1 VSLLELCAV
10 MFLYN
15 AMTFGNGPVMVPLLQ
30 ADLVDRRGV
39 LSTDQLLY
47 AFTIARV
54 TPGQAN
60 TYVAAIGYMLYG
72 LVGAL
77 ATTAAILL
85 PGYLMLPLLWGY
97 ERVKAVRLVPSF
109 TRGLTVASVGLIFA
123 AALSIGRATL
133 TGWVSLVVFAAAL
146 AMAQLLQWNPL
157 IVLGVSALLG
167 IGARALGWA

>member
-1 VSLLELCAV
+1 MSLLELCAV

-146 AMAQLLQWNPL
+146 ALAQLLQWNPL
-157 IVLGVSALLG
+157 LVLGVSALLG
-167 IGARALGWA
+167 ISARALGWA

>member
-123 AALSIGRATL
+123 AALSIGQATL

-157 IVLGVSALLG
+157 LVLGVSALLG
-167 IGARALGWA
+167 ISARALGWA

>member
-1 VSLLELCAV
+1 MSLLELCAV

-60 TYVAAIGYMLYG
+60 TYVAAIGYMLHG
-72 LVGAL
+72 LAGAL
-77 ATTAAILL
+77 ATTAAIQL

-97 ERVKAVRLVPSF
+97 QRLGAVRLVPAF

-157 IVLGVSALLG
+157 LVLGVSALLG
-167 IGARALGWA
+167 ISARALGWA

>member
-1 VSLLELCAV
+1 VSLLELCGV

-30 ADLVDRRGV
+30 DDLVDRRGV

-60 TYVAAIGYMLYG
+60 TYVAAIGYMLHG

-85 PGYLMLPLLWGY
+85 PGYLMLPLMWGY
-97 ERVKAVRLVPSF
+97 QRLRAVSVVPAF

-123 AALSIGRATL
+123 ATLTIGRRTL

-146 AMAQLLQWNPL
+146 AMAQLLKWNPL
-157 IVLGVSALLG
+157 LVLGVSVLLG
-167 IGARALGWA
+167 VGARALGWA

>member
-97 ERVKAVRLVPSF
+97 ERVKAVRLVPAF

-157 IVLGVSALLG
+157 LVLGVSALLG
-167 IGARALGWA
+167 ISARALGWA

>member
-60 TYVAAIGYMLYG
+60 TYVAAIGYMLHG

-157 IVLGVSALLG
+157 LVLGVSALLG
-167 IGARALGWA
+167 ISARALGWA

>member
-97 ERVKAVRLVPSF
+97 ERVKAVRLVPAF

-157 IVLGVSALLG
+157 LVLGVSALLG
-167 IGARALGWA
+167 ISARTLGWA